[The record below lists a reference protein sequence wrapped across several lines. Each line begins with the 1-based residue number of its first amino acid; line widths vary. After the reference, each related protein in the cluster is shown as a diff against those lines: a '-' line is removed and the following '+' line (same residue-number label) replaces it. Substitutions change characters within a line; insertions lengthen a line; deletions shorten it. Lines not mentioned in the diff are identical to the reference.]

1 MKAGDQDSYE
11 DLMRMEDKEIKFWD
25 KVDMVPNNMDDD
37 EWIALETIIRL
48 EWSLPKEGIEREKRA
63 LEDIFKHLELDEINI
78 MYDTF
83 IITIDIL
90 AIADI
95 SDSDNSLKS
104 RRWGEVY
111 AN

>member
-48 EWSLPKEGIEREKRA
+48 EWSPKQKVSKEKKEA

-83 IITIDIL
+83 IIKLIYWLLPTFQIVITL
-90 AIADI
+90 
-95 SDSDNSLKS
+95 
-104 RRWGEVY
+104 
-111 AN
+111 